1 MLQCLLFK
9 NFVNILVLE
18 RFLQYLHLKNLP
30 KGDIIVV
37 SESFAKIGEC
47 ENEARKIL
55 WWPYLR

>member
-1 MLQCLLFK
+1 MYVCK
-9 NFVNILVLE
+9 NFVKNFVLIRILKD
-18 RFLQYLHLKNLP
+18 LHLKNLP

-47 ENEARKIL
+47 EYEARKIL